1 MKISFTKMHGAGN
14 DFIMVDDRALEFPL
28 DDKAFIQRIAS
39 RHTGI
44 GCDGVILIQSSETA
58 DIRMCFINPDGNEV
72 EMCGNGARCIARF
85 AYDLG
90 VVPAAM
96 RIETGAGMVQA
107 EILEDQVRIDLTEP
121 MDMEL
126 NVAVGLEWPVDFVNT
141 GVPHAVA
148 WVDDVRA
155 VDLPEAGSA
164 LRFHDQFAPN
174 GTNANFAKVEPDGS
188 LSLRTYERGVEA
200 ETLACGT
207 GAAAVAVLAAERG
220 WVKLP
225 VPVHCA
231 GGYDLVINL
240 VHGTTTLT
248 GGVATVFDGEVD
260 YGDRV

>member
-1 MKISFTKMHGAGN
+1 MKIPFTKMHGAGN
-14 DFIMVDDRALEFPL
+14 DFVVVDDRALEFPL

-39 RHTGI
+39 RRTGI
-44 GCDGVILIQSSETA
+44 GCDGIILLQPSEVA
-58 DIRMCFINPDGNEV
+58 DLRMRFVNPDGNEV
-72 EMCGNGARCIARF
+72 EMCGNGARCLARF
-85 AYDLG
+85 AHDLG
-90 VVPAAM
+90 AAPERM
-96 RIETGAGMVQA
+96 KIETQAGIVHAEVLGTTIRLILTDPTDLQLNLDAGMQ
-107 EILEDQVRIDLTEP
+107 
-121 MDMEL
+121 
-126 NVAVGLEWPVDFVNT
+126 WPVDFVNT

-148 WVDDVRA
+148 WVDDLQA
-155 VDLPEAGSA
+155 VDLPVAGSA
-164 LRFHDQFAPN
+164 LRFHEQFAPN
-174 GTNANFAKVEPDGS
+174 GTNANFAKVEPDGT

-240 VHGTTTLT
+240 VRGTTTLT
-248 GGVATVFDGEVD
+248 GGAATVFDGEIE